1 MIIRL
6 GLKCMF
12 LKKMGQRYLQH
23 SLIMEIVEVIFWL
36 YFNNKKKLLSIFSIS
51 VGWKEGGGGRLFLC
65 QEKACGKMFSL
76 CWKLSTFNIN

>member
-12 LKKMGQRYLQH
+12 LIKMGPRYLMH

-51 VGWKEGGGGRLFLC
+51 VGWKEGGGEGRLFLC
-65 QEKACGKMFSL
+65 QEKAWENVFIMLEIVNF
-76 CWKLSTFNIN
+76 